1 MEMELLG
8 VASTVLTTKPFVSQ
22 ARAMAR
28 LRGDA
33 DYGLAII
40 DHPIVTLNHEELVE
54 RAASR
59 RAAGDAASGG
69 QVDRRRGIGLPAF
82 SLGRPGPLRR

>member
-40 DHPIVTLNHEELVE
+40 DHPIVTLTLDQVSE
-54 RAASR
+54 RAAV
-59 RAAGDAASGG
+59 AAPQAM
-69 QVDRRRGIGLPAF
+69 QHLLDR
-82 SLGRPGPLRR
+82 

>member
-28 LRGDA
+28 MRGDA

-40 DHPIVTLNHEELVE
+40 DHPIVTLTVPELRD
-54 RAASR
+54 RAAT
-59 RAAGDAASGG
+59 AAPQATRHLL
-69 QVDRRRGIGLPAF
+69 DR
-82 SLGRPGPLRR
+82 

>member
-8 VASTVLTTKPFVSQ
+8 VSSTVLTTRPFVSQ

-28 LRGDA
+28 IRGDA

-40 DHPIVTLNHEELVE
+40 DHPIVTLTHEELVE
-54 RAASR
+54 RSAIAAP
-59 RAAGDAASGG
+59 
-69 QVDRRRGIGLPAF
+69 QVMRHLLDR
-82 SLGRPGPLRR
+82 